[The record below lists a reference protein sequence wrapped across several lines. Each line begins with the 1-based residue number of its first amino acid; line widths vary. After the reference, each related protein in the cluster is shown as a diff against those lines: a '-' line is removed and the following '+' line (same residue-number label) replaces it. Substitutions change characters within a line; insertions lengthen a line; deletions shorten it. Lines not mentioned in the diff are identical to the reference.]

1 MTKNV
6 FCLRESQNL
15 VEVIEEFNRR
25 NISGAPV
32 VNDEGQV
39 IGLLSRTGMLTHMAR
54 LHRRPDDLTVA
65 DVMEHAAFEVR
76 PEDSV
81 KSLIETMLPGRVHR
95 MVVVDAGEH
104 PVGIVTSIDLM
115 EAYYESL
122 RT

>member
-1 MTKNV
+1 MSKNV
-6 FCLRESQNL
+6 FCLKEGQNL

-32 VNDEGQV
+32 TNDEGVV

-54 LHRRPDDLTVA
+54 RQQAPGDLTVG

-81 KSLIETMLPGRVHR
+81 KTLVQTMLPGRVHR

-115 EAYYESL
+115 EAYYKSL
-122 RT
+122 LG